1 LIIPAIMKKVLIFT
15 LVIFCRGYYINA
27 QVNPNAIGLRFGG
40 NGNVNGVELW
50 GLALGVRYTW

>member
-1 LIIPAIMKKVLIFT
+1 MKKVLIFT